1 MTKKLDEYTKLEH
14 HIDMQA
20 FKESV
25 EELFYEVTDPRVKD
39 NQSYPLSSLL
49 VIMLMAV
56 ISGANSILAIYDYAV
71 EKNIYLKNILILMP
85 AQVMASFGGY

>member
-1 MTKKLDEYTKLEH
+1 MTKKLDEYTKLEQ

-39 NQSYPLSSLL
+39 N
-49 VIMLMAV
+49 
-56 ISGANSILAIYDYAV
+56 
-71 EKNIYLKNILILMP
+71 
-85 AQVMASFGGY
+85 